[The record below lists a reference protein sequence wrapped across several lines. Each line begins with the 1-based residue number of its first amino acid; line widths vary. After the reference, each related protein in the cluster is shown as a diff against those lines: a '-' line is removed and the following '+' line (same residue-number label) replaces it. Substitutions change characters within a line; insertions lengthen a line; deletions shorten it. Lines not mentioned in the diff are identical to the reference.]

1 LYRLIGISLGS
12 ILLGGVDVQA
22 MTVDQLR
29 TAYLEFFEEKGHLR
43 LPSASLVPAN
53 DPTLLLTVAGM
64 IPFKPYFV
72 GKEVPPS
79 PRITTCQYCLRTADI
94 ENVGMTDRHGTF
106 FEMLGNF
113 SFGDYFKEEAVAWAW
128 EFVTGV
134 LGLDPASLWITIYL
148 DDDEAFEIWNKQ
160 IGIPPER
167 IVRLG
172 KEDNFW
178 GIGVGPC
185 GPCSEIH
192 LDRGPSYGCGDA
204 NCQPGCDCE
213 RFMELWNLVFIQY
226 HQDEQGR
233 LHPLT
238 RTGIDTGMGLER
250 VAAMLQGVQSI
261 FETDIVRPIVDY
273 VAGQAGVTYGADARS
288 DVSLRVIADHM
299 RGVVFMVHDGILPS
313 NERRGYV
320 LRRLLR
326 RAVRHAH
333 LLGIKRPFLTDVAD
347 VVAQQM
353 RVGYPGL
360 MDRLEYIKQV
370 IAQEEERFH
379 ATLEQGM
386 GILTRLIEEVG
397 SGGVI
402 SGRDAF
408 RLHDTYG
415 FPLELTE
422 EIAADQNITV
432 DKAGFEDMMKEQRA
446 RARAART
453 ATGYLGDESQ
463 GYSDL
468 DLPATPFVGYETHD
482 MTTEIVALVADGE
495 QVGHTSGSGTAGIVL
510 AKTPFYA
517 EAGGQVADA
526 GVIEG
531 PQGKFTVEQVW
542 RLGSGTIVHHGRFEG
557 QIRVGEQVRALVY
570 EDSRLPTQ
578 RNHTATHLLHWALR
592 TVLGEHANQAGSL
605 VAPDRLRFDFTHFS
619 ALNAETLREIE
630 QRVNALIL
638 QNLPVATK
646 IVPYEE
652 AIAQGAT
659 ALFGEKYGDQVRV
672 VQIGDYSHEL
682 CGGTHVRSTGE
693 IGLFRIVSEGSVA
706 AGVRRIEA
714 VTGERALQR
723 VAEESRMLAEIAALL
738 QVGVSDVKAQIEK
751 TMEQVKQL
759 ERELETAKSQ
769 LVSGRL
775 NDLLTCAERIDGLA
789 VISAEVADMDT
800 EELCALGDAL
810 KQRLGPSIVALGS
823 GDGDKAYL
831 VFMATREAVEK
842 GVAVNSLIR
851 QVAPLI
857 KGGGGGSPTMARAG
871 GRDPSGIAEAL
882 AQFNAAVSE
891 ALG

>member
-1 LYRLIGISLGS
+1 
-12 ILLGGVDVQA
+12 

-72 GKEVPPS
+72 GKEEPPS

-94 ENVGMTDRHGTF
+94 DNVGKTDRHGTF

-113 SFGDYFKEEAVAWAW
+113 SFGDYFKKEAIAWAW
-128 EFVTGV
+128 EFVTQV
-134 LGLDPASLWITIYL
+134 LGLDRASLWITIYL
-148 DDDEAFEIWNKQ
+148 DDDEAFEIWNRQ
-160 IGIPPER
+160 VGVPAER

-192 LDRGPSYGCGDA
+192 LDRGPEHGCGDPD
-204 NCQPGCDCE
+204 CKPGCDCE

-238 RTGIDTGMGLER
+238 RKGIDTGMGLER

-261 FETDIVRPIVDY
+261 FETDTVRPIIDY
-273 VAGQAGVTYGADARS
+273 VAEQAGVTYGADEQS

-333 LLGIKRPFLTDVAD
+333 LLGITRPFLTEVAD
-347 VVAQQM
+347 VVVRQM
-353 RVGYPGL
+353 RVEYPQL
-360 MDRLEYIKQV
+360 VDRLDYIKQV

-386 GILTRLIEEVG
+386 GILTRLMEEVG

-402 SGRDAF
+402 SGEDAF

-422 EIAADQNITV
+422 EIAADRNIIV
-432 DKAGFEDMMKEQRA
+432 DKARCDAKMKEQRA

-468 DLPATPFVGYETHD
+468 DLPATPFVGYETYD
-482 MTTEIVALVADGE
+482 VTTEIVGLVADGE
-495 QVGHTSGSGTAGIVL
+495 QVGHTSGRGTAGVIL

-517 EAGGQVADA
+517 EAGGQVADK

-531 PQGKFTVEQVW
+531 PEGKFTVEQVW
-542 RLGSGTIVHHGRFEG
+542 RLASGTIVHHGRFEG
-557 QIRVGEQVRALVY
+557 QLRVGDRARALVY
-570 EDSRLPTQ
+570 EESRLPTQ

-619 ALNAETLREIE
+619 ALDAETLRQIE
-630 QRVNALIL
+630 QRVNSLIL
-638 QNLPVATK
+638 QNLPVTTK
-646 IVPYEE
+646 VVPYEE
-652 AIAQGAT
+652 AIAQGAI
-659 ALFGEKYGDQVRV
+659 ALFGEKYGDEVRV
-672 VQIGDYSHEL
+672 VQIGEYSQEL

-714 VTGERALQR
+714 VTGERALKMA
-723 VAEESRMLAEIAALL
+723 AEESKLLTDIASLL
-738 QVGVSDVKAQIEK
+738 QVGVSDVKTQIEK
-751 TMEQVKQL
+751 LIGRLKQL

-769 LVSGRL
+769 LVAGRL
-775 NDLLTCAERIDGLA
+775 NELLTSAEKIDGLA
-789 VISAEVADMDT
+789 VVTAELADMDT
-800 EELCALGDAL
+800 DDLCALGDAL
-810 KQRLGPSIVALGS
+810 KQRLGPSVVALGS
-823 GDGDKAYL
+823 GDGERAYL
-831 VFMATREAVEK
+831 VFMATVEAVEK
-842 GVAVNSLIR
+842 GLEVNTIIK

-871 GRDPSGIAEAL
+871 GKDPSGVAKAL
-882 AQFNAAVSE
+882 AQFKAAVNE
-891 ALG
+891 KLG